1 MSNEN
6 EFIAY
11 NIYPN
16 AVTRLEPSPIA
27 RDWMDNTDNRFA
39 YRCLPMVL
47 ANQSGWILRT
57 LGDIRAYW
65 FGGDKKTDIKIEI
78 EGELAANSVQSI
90 FGSGVITFT
99 FPVLFRTPKGI
110 NLWVKGPSNWVK
122 DGIQPLEGIVETD
135 WSISTFTMNWKITR
149 VGQWIHFKDGEPCCM
164 LVPIPRDLAENL
176 EPRFESLESNQPLS
190 EEYNRWQLGRG
201 EFLKDLEARKPDAV
215 QSGWQKDYFQGRNTS
230 GEKFQEHQT
239 KLALRPFTDK

>member
-27 RDWMDNTDNRFA
+27 REWMDNTDFRFA

-57 LGDIRAYW
+57 LGDIRVYW

-78 EGELAANSVQSI
+78 DGEQAANSVQSI

-122 DGIQPLEGIVETD
+122 DGIHPLEGIVETD
-135 WSISTFTMNWKITR
+135 WSISTFTMNWKLTR

-164 LVPIPRDLAENL
+164 LVPIPRTLAENL
-176 EPRFESLESNQPLS
+176 EPRFESLENNQPLS
-190 EEYNRWQLGRG
+190 EEYNCWQLGRG

>member
-1 MSNEN
+1 
-6 EFIAY
+6 
-11 NIYPN
+11 
-16 AVTRLEPSPIA
+16 
-27 RDWMDNTDNRFA
+27 
-39 YRCLPMVL
+39 
-47 ANQSGWILRT
+47 
-57 LGDIRAYW
+57 
-65 FGGDKKTDIKIEI
+65 
-78 EGELAANSVQSI
+78 
-90 FGSGVITFT
+90 
-99 FPVLFRTPKGI
+99 
-110 NLWVKGPSNWVK
+110 
-122 DGIQPLEGIVETD
+122 
-135 WSISTFTMNWKITR
+135 
-149 VGQWIHFKDGEPCCM
+149 M